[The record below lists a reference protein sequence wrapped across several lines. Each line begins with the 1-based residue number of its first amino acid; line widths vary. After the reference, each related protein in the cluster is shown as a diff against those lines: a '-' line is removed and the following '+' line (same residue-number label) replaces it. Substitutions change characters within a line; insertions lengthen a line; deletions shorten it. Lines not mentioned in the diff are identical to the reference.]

1 MESNKEKL
9 EAIVSKLKE
18 KGLLYGSTS
27 SVRPFNLEDLKL
39 KIKELSEKLKARKQ
53 SEE

>member
-9 EAIVSKLKE
+9 AIIVNKLKE
-18 KGLLYGSTS
+18 RGLLLGHNP
-27 SVRPFNLEDLKL
+27 SVRPFSLDELKL